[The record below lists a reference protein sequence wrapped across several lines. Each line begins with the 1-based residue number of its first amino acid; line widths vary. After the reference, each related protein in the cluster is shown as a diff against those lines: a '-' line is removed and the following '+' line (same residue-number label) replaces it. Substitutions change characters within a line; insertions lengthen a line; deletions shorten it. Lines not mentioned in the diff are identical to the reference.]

1 MCVCFWDYNEKGIE
15 NDKIEIYVRN
25 TVMHVRFV
33 EHANAIYSIAVVVV
47 VVIFFSLVRLAALN
61 GECTGVLISKID

>member
-1 MCVCFWDYNEKGIE
+1 MCVCCWDYNEKGIE

-33 EHANAIYSIAVVVV
+33 EHANAIYSIAAAVV
-47 VVIFFSLVRLAALN
+47 FF
-61 GECTGVLISKID
+61 VLSFV